1 MDNQKI
7 TTKSKFYFKTLD
19 SIKEHEINK
28 DVEAAIKYT
37 KNLHERQCFAG
48 QFNSFFNK

>member
-7 TTKSKFYFKTLD
+7 TTKSKPYFKTLN
-19 SIKEHEINK
+19 SIKKQEIN

-37 KNLHERQCFAG
+37 KYLHEDSVSPVNLAVFY
-48 QFNSFFNK
+48 K